1 MPLEIR
7 ELQIKVTV
15 NETPGQAGQQQVAG
29 ASKDKDEKEAIINQC
44 IEQVMTILNDK
55 KER

>member
-15 NETPGQAGQQQVAG
+15 NEPTGQAGQPQVAG

>member
-15 NETPGQAGQQQVAG
+15 NEPTGQAARQQVSG
-29 ASKDKDEKEAIINQC
+29 ASKDKDEKEAIITQC
-44 IEQVMTILNDK
+44 VEQVMTILNDK